1 MDEDRITKKALFRYQ
16 IISAFLAA
24 DPPRGSRYKLLE
36 QLAAKQWVLED
47 GRTLIVQP
55 ETIRYWIRLYR
66 TGGFEALKDVPRKD
80 TGVRSIPAGL
90 VEEACRLKKEVPER
104 SIEQIITIMERMGKA
119 PEGLLARSTLHR
131 ALRARGLSARSRK
144 PAAHSSLGRFQAD
157 YANDL
162 WQADMLT
169 GPWLPDPDR
178 PGKHRRSYLYAFLDD
193 ASRLLV
199 YGRFSFKGDLP
210 ALELVMK
217 RAIQRYGKPRRV
229 YYDNGMVFRS
239 HKMAQICASLGMH
252 KTVFTTPYR
261 PEGHGKIEAFNR
273 FCRSRFIAELKASSI
288 RTLDEL
294 NEAYLAW
301 LDQDYNKRKH
311 AELGTSPLERWLK
324 DADRIEYVDEQKLT
338 HAFLFKLDRTT
349 DKCAVF
355 KLHGRR
361 YQCDWQ
367 LAKKKIQVHYNPEEM
382 ELVEVFRD
390 GKFVQRA
397 RPLSITAHRPA
408 KTKAEQGLPAQSAE
422 ENATDYLNFLVQE
435 RRQSLP
441 APSTPVDD
449 NRLEAFVALL
459 KGRVAEEIFEEAAVR
474 DFWTRFG
481 PLDLERT
488 EQRLTEILEA
498 HPANHHIGFYLEAL
512 RHTGDPS

>member
-55 ETIRYWIRLYR
+55 ETIRHWIRLYR

-80 TGVRSIPAGL
+80 TGVRSIPGGL

-144 PAAHSSLGRFQAD
+144 PPAHSSLGRFQAD

-217 RAIQRYGKPRRV
+217 RAIQRYGKPRRA

-397 RPLSITAHRPA
+397 KPLSITAHRPA
-408 KTKAEQGLPAQSAE
+408 KTKAEQGLPAQGADQ
-422 ENATDYLNFLVQE
+422 NATDYLNFLVQE

-459 KGRVAEEIFEEAAVR
+459 KGRLAEEIFEEAAVR

-481 PLDLERT
+481 PLELERT
-488 EQRLTEILEA
+488 EQRLNEILEA

>member
-1 MDEDRITKKALFRYQ
+1 
-16 IISAFLAA
+16 
-24 DPPRGSRYKLLE
+24 
-36 QLAAKQWVLED
+36 
-47 GRTLIVQP
+47 
-55 ETIRYWIRLYR
+55 
-66 TGGFEALKDVPRKD
+66 
-80 TGVRSIPAGL
+80 
-90 VEEACRLKKEVPER
+90 
-104 SIEQIITIMERMGKA
+104 
-119 PEGLLARSTLHR
+119 
-131 ALRARGLSARSRK
+131 
-144 PAAHSSLGRFQAD
+144 
-157 YANDL
+157 
-162 WQADMLT
+162 
-169 GPWLPDPDR
+169 
-178 PGKHRRSYLYAFLDD
+178 
-193 ASRLLV
+193 
-199 YGRFSFKGDLP
+199 
-210 ALELVMK
+210 
-217 RAIQRYGKPRRV
+217 
-229 YYDNGMVFRS
+229 MVFRS

-273 FCRSRFIAELKASSI
+273 FCRSRFIAELKASLI

-301 LDQDYNKRKH
+301 LDQDYNERKH
-311 AELGTSPLERWLK
+311 AELGTSPMERWLK

-338 HAFLFKLDRTT
+338 RAFLFKLDRTT

-408 KTKAEQGLPAQSAE
+408 KTKAEQGLPAQGADQ
-422 ENATDYLNFLVQE
+422 NATDYLNFLVQE

-459 KGRVAEEIFEEAAVR
+459 KGRLAEEIFEEAAVR

-481 PLDLERT
+481 PLELEHT
-488 EQRLTEILEA
+488 EQRMNEILEA

>member
-80 TGVRSIPAGL
+80 TGVRSIPGGL

-144 PAAHSSLGRFQAD
+144 PPAHSSLGRFQAD

-178 PGKHRRSYLYAFLDD
+178 PGKHRRCYLYAFLDD
-193 ASRLLV
+193 ASRLLL

-217 RAIQRYGKPRRV
+217 R
-229 YYDNGMVFRS
+229 
-239 HKMAQICASLGMH
+239 CASLGMH

-301 LDQDYNKRKH
+301 LDQDYNKRTH
-311 AELGTSPLERWLK
+311 GELGTSPMERWLK

-338 HAFLFKLDRTT
+338 RAFLFKLDRTT

-367 LAKKKIQVHYNPEEM
+367 LAKKKM
-382 ELVEVFRD
+382 
-390 GKFVQRA
+390 
-397 RPLSITAHRPA
+397 
-408 KTKAEQGLPAQSAE
+408 GLPAQGADQ
-422 ENATDYLNFLVQE
+422 NATDYLNFLVQE

-459 KGRVAEEIFEEAAVR
+459 KGRLAEEIFEEAAVR

-481 PLDLERT
+481 PLELEHT
-488 EQRLTEILEA
+488 EQRLNEILEA